1 LQTLEMVIYQLV
13 KYNGRDFWYE
23 VETYTANIVV
33 EVTQLDKV
41 KSLDRKWIA
50 GFILLFVGSVLGVLN
65 YLNNSKKKLWKKT
78 SPLRPEG

>member
-1 LQTLEMVIYQLV
+1 MVIYQLV

-65 YLNNSKKKLWKKT
+65 YLNNST
-78 SPLRPEG
+78 VVSPK